1 LRIAELEDA
10 FTRSAPPG
18 ARVAIKLFVAS
29 MENLFRGKCENIEGS
44 AFIAHDVVR
53 REERV
58 FNARERAGGPAV
70 D

>member
-1 LRIAELEDA
+1 MHLLGRRLA
-10 FTRSAPPG
+10 SALP
-18 ARVAIKLFVAS
+18 LNYSWAS
-29 MENLFRGKCENIEGS
+29 MENLFRGKCENIEAS